1 MKTKHLVIGAG
12 PAGLAAI
19 DTVRESGD
27 SSDITLVCDEPPYS
41 RMVLPY
47 LMDGTISEEQVFTA
61 SDEYLETKRVTS
73 VTGKRVDRLD
83 PSGVATL
90 DDGTTI
96 EFSDVLVATGSS
108 ATRPPIPGADSEGV
122 YNLWTLDDA
131 KNVIARKGGEV
142 AVIGA
147 GFIAFTCLDAFVHLG
162 AKVKVIEVE
171 DRILP
176 RMVDPLGAK
185 LVQSWLESKGVEFQ
199 TGVRVTGIE
208 DSGSRKRLVLGSGR
222 ALEADVVIMATG
234 ITPNLDLLDGS
245 QIQIE
250 DGIVVDERML
260 SSAKTVYAAGDVAQG
275 PVVGSTKREVHAIQ
289 PTALEH
295 GRVAGANMAGGDVH
309 YWGSLLMNI
318 VDVQKLQI
326 ASFGDWSSDA
336 DVIAVSNERRTAYRK
351 MVFDGDR
358 MIGAILLGRP
368 SDVAM
373 LNDMGM
379 LKGLIQ
385 TQVELKEWRRY
396 LDQNPL
402 DIRRP
407 YVASRAA
414 ERLLDMRL
422 LSKPSN
428 PEGYRHPDPEPRYWD
443 YHEIFVGTRSDPS
456 QS

>member
-1 MKTKHLVIGAG
+1 MRTKHLVIGAG

-19 DTVRESGD
+19 DTIRESQD
-27 SSDITLVCDEPPYS
+27 ASDITLVCDEPPYS

-61 SDEYLETKRVTS
+61 TDEYLASKRVTPII
-73 VTGKRVDRLD
+73 GKRVVRLD
-83 PSGVATL
+83 PSGLATL
-90 DDGTTI
+90 DDGAGI
-96 EFSDVLVATGSS
+96 EFSDALVATGSS

-122 YNLWTLDDA
+122 YNLWNLDDA
-131 KNVIARKGGEV
+131 KNVIARRGGEV
-142 AVIGA
+142 VVIGA

-162 AKVKVIEVE
+162 AKVTVVEVE

-185 LVQSWLESKGVEFQ
+185 LVQSWLESKGVGFR
-199 TGVRVTGIE
+199 TGVGVTGIE
-208 DSGSRKRLVLGSGR
+208 QSGSRKRVVLGSD
-222 ALEADVVIMATG
+222 AVEADVVIMATG
-234 ITPNLDLLDGS
+234 IKPNLEFLEGS

-250 DGIVVDERML
+250 EGIVVDDAML
-260 SSAKTVYAAGDVAQG
+260 SSAPKIYAAGDVAQG
-275 PVVGSTKREVHAIQ
+275 PVVGSTKRAVHAIQ

-295 GRVAGANMAGGDVH
+295 GRVAGANMAGGNVH

-326 ASFGDWSSDA
+326 ASFGDWSSDS
-336 DVIAVSNERRTAYRK
+336 DVIAISNERRTAYRK

-358 MIGAILLGRP
+358 MVGAILLGRP

-385 TQVELKEWRRY
+385 TQVQLKEWRRY
-396 LDQNPL
+396 LDKNPL

-422 LSKPSN
+422 LSKPSD
-428 PEGYRHPDPEPRYWD
+428 PEGYRHPDPPPKYWE
-443 YHEIFVGTRSDPS
+443 YHEMFVGTRTDPS